1 MYVIAYDIGTTGLK
15 TGLYR
20 IARGDKIRLI
30 ASEKGNYDLYML
42 DNGGVEQDPNQ
53 WWSAMKTSTKK
64 LLESNDIKAND
75 VKGISFCAQMQAVVL
90 VDKDGEPVRNAM
102 SYMDNRAQEQI
113 DKVLHR
119 GVQVAG
125 MNANILLTSL
135 KLTGAVSASVKDP
148 VWRYRWV
155 ADNEPRIYSRI
166 YKWLDAKDYLALK
179 ATGKFTMSED
189 SAFGTL
195 LYDTRQGQK
204 KFSKKICD
212 MLNVDINHLPDIIHS
227 TDMVGGLTGKAAN
240 ELGLDE
246 GTPVFSGGGDASLI
260 GVGAG
265 AVDIGDTHV
274 YIGTSGWVGT
284 VIDKQKLDVGTMIA
298 SIVGVNPASY
308 NCFGELDTAGK
319 CFEWARHNIYDD
331 KVTYE
336 EIGEKISKVP
346 AGSNGIIFTP
356 WLHGNRCPFE
366 DPNARGMFFGLGIE
380 STREDM
386 YRAVVEG
393 VCLHLRWQMESMN
406 KLIQSSETIRF
417 AGGGARTDAIAQ
429 ILSDVLGKKVEV
441 IANPQDAGAA
451 GAAAIM
457 AVGLGEI
464 GSIYDIKPMI
474 HVNRTF
480 IPNAVSK
487 NIYDKVFEVFQ
498 DLYKNNKRNFLRIG
512 GLR

>member
-1 MYVIAYDIGTTGLK
+1 M
-15 TGLYR
+15 
-20 IARGDKIRLI
+20 
-30 ASEKGNYDLYML
+30 
-42 DNGGVEQDPNQ
+42 
-53 WWSAMKTSTKK
+53 
-64 LLESNDIKAND
+64 
-75 VKGISFCAQMQAVVL
+75 
-90 VDKDGEPVRNAM
+90 
-102 SYMDNRAQEQI
+102 
-113 DKVLHR
+113 
-119 GVQVAG
+119 
-125 MNANILLTSL
+125 
-135 KLTGAVSASVKDP
+135 
-148 VWRYRWV
+148 
-155 ADNEPRIYSRI
+155 
-166 YKWLDAKDYLALK
+166 
-179 ATGKFTMSED
+179 
-189 SAFGTL
+189 
-195 LYDTRQGQK
+195 
-204 KFSKKICD
+204 
-212 MLNVDINHLPDIIHS
+212 
-227 TDMVGGLTGKAAN
+227 
-240 ELGLDE
+240 
-246 GTPVFSGGGDASLI
+246 
-260 GVGAG
+260 
-265 AVDIGDTHV
+265 
-274 YIGTSGWVGT
+274 
-284 VIDKQKLDVGTMIA
+284 
-298 SIVGVNPASY
+298 
-308 NCFGELDTAGK
+308 
-319 CFEWARHNIYDD
+319 
-331 KVTYE
+331 TYE